1 MIYEGGA
8 VFPGVEARKV
18 SALRSP
24 EVCMKFC
31 GLLRVLTWG
40 MGVVT
45 PASGVC
51 TV

>member
-18 SALRSP
+18 SAFRSS
-24 EVCMKFC
+24 EVCTNFW
-31 GLLRVLTWG
+31 GLLGPHWG
-40 MGVVT
+40 MGVVK

-51 TV
+51 TA